1 MQRAINTTQI
11 IHEFWIH
18 SLGKSLN
25 KLLSSTGNVNCLTFV
40 APRLIVV
47 TDAEAATVIFSEE
60 SAWCRML
67 QSNVTEDMIIW
78 RIERIPLRASNK
90 CFWSTL
96 TKSLNRGGGGGDTY
110 HLLRLTNG
118 YLLDLGLWSRSFQ
131 RSRIFTQSYLVILS
145 SRVQQAVMDNG
156 CDPF

>member
-25 KLLSSTGNVNCLTFV
+25 KLLSSIGNVNCLTFV

-96 TKSLNRGGGGGDTY
+96 TKSLNRGGGGRGHISLTEVDKWVLIRSRSLISVFSKESNIHAVLPGDTE
-110 HLLRLTNG
+110 
-118 YLLDLGLWSRSFQ
+118 
-131 RSRIFTQSYLVILS
+131 
-145 SRVQQAVMDNG
+145 
-156 CDPF
+156 